1 MIAVTQLLGVTVM
14 TARYADPHGR
24 DPYGPEA
31 EARDAAR
38 REAEERQSRQV
49 HDSRGGRVDD
59 GAVDS
64 TGRRVTNPRRGTQ
77 FDEDV

>member
-1 MIAVTQLLGVTVM
+1 MTVTHRLGVSVM
-14 TARYADPHGR
+14 TAHDADPHGR

-38 REAEERQSRQV
+38 RAAEERQSRQV
-49 HDSRGGRVDD
+49 HDSRGGRVDE

-64 TGRRVTNPRRGTQ
+64 TGRRVADPRRGTR